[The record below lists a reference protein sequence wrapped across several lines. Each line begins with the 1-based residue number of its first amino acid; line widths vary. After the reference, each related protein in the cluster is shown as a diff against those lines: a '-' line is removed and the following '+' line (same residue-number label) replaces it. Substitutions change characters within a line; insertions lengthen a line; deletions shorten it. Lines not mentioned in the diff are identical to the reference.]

1 MSRHTHCT
9 ILGDGGWG
17 TALAIHLDRLGHRV
31 VWWGAFPDYLR
42 ELNRRR
48 VNRKYLPGIR
58 LSHTIRIEPDLAK
71 AVAGAELILLAV
83 PSQYVRGVVHRLRS
97 AALRRGAI
105 IVSAAKGI
113 EQQTLQRMSQVVR
126 EELGPVRAGVLSGPS
141 IASQVAKAE
150 PGSIVI
156 AARDARTARAAQRI
170 LMGPRLRV
178 YTSRDVVGVELGG
191 ALKNP
196 IAIGAGVC
204 DGLGLGANA
213 KAALITRGIVEM
225 ARLGVAMGAQAH
237 TFWGLSGLGD
247 LITTCLD
254 GRNRWLGE
262 QLGRGRLLR
271 AIMQGTPMVI
281 EGIITARA
289 AVALGRKYHV
299 ELPIIEQ
306 VNAILFRNRDP
317 RNALQ
322 TLMLRTGKAEA

>member
-322 TLMLRTGKAEA
+322 ALMLRAGKAEA

>member
-178 YTSRDVVGVELGG
+178 YTSRDVIGVELGG

-225 ARLGVAMGAQAH
+225 ARLGVAMDAQAQ

-262 QLGRGRLLR
+262 QLGRGRSLR
-271 AIMQGTPMVI
+271 AIMRRTPMVI
-281 EGIITARA
+281 EGIVTARA

>member
-1 MSRHTHCT
+1 MSRHAHCT

-31 VWWGAFPDYLR
+31 VWWGAFPEYLR
-42 ELNRRR
+42 ELSRRR
-48 VNRKYLPGIR
+48 VNRKYLPGVRIPR
-58 LSHTIRIEPDLAK
+58 SIRIEPNLAE
-71 AVAGAELILLAV
+71 AVAGAELIILAV

-126 EELGPVRAGVLSGPS
+126 GELGSARIGVLSGPS

-178 YTSRDVVGVELGG
+178 YTSRDVIGVELGG

-225 ARLGVAMGAQAH
+225 ARLGVAMDAQAQ

-262 QLGRGRLLR
+262 QLGRGRSLR
-271 AIMQGTPMVI
+271 AIMRGTPMVI
-281 EGIITARA
+281 EGIVTARA

-322 TLMLRTGKAEA
+322 ALMLRVGKAEA